1 MGCLI
6 GVLWPVEVAN
16 ETDNHIYQLVGSI
29 PSLTKKKKQSGKTD
43 GTAP

>member
-29 PSLTKKKKQSGKTD
+29 PSLSQKQSGKTD
-43 GTAP
+43 GIAP

>member
-29 PSLTKKKKQSGKTD
+29 PSLSQIQSGKTD
-43 GTAP
+43 GIAP